1 MAIAL
6 SLLCCSTCK
15 TCIGSLLS
23 NIFLAGRSFLLRYC
37 HGSTNCTMSCLAQ
50 PPVVSAS
57 WPSGP
62 SAACETCAI
71 AQVGSLL
78 QMQPFD
84 SAGHEARLESE
95 LKKAL
100 SDHRAESLGHTPT
113 TWDDNMAYVLMS
125 SLAGHEQEALTG
137 QPAANHE
144 DFQQC
149 IKRSIPPGC
158 MFKGSSQHH
167 RWDIKSLTYICYHCG
182 FVSTRDKCMVRCS
195 SCLPQSDIMIIIII
209 IIIIIIKTLSSS

>member
-1 MAIAL
+1 MRHSPSSARQPKGCPFRSIAFVFNQRRL
-6 SLLCCSTCK
+6 YGNLQAAED
-15 TCIGSLLS
+15 
-23 NIFLAGRSFLLRYC
+23 LAAASYVLEDPGRWREL
-37 HGSTNCTMSCLAQ
+37 
-50 PPVVSAS
+50 PVHVHDIPGAPGMRFDLHVRQWVAS
-57 WPSGP
+57 VI
-62 SAACETCAI
+62 ACELCDVV
-71 AQVGSLL
+71 QVALLL

-100 SDHRAESLGHTPT
+100 SDHRAESLGHMPT
-113 TWDDNMAYVLMS
+113 VWDDNMAYVLMS
-125 SLAGHEQEALTG
+125 SLAVHEQEALTG

-167 RWDIKSLTYICYHCG
+167 RWVLD
-182 FVSTRDKCMVRCS
+182 
-195 SCLPQSDIMIIIII
+195 SC
-209 IIIIIIKTLSSS
+209 

>member
-1 MAIAL
+1 
-6 SLLCCSTCK
+6 
-15 TCIGSLLS
+15 
-23 NIFLAGRSFLLRYC
+23 
-37 HGSTNCTMSCLAQ
+37 
-50 PPVVSAS
+50 
-57 WPSGP
+57 
-62 SAACETCAI
+62 
-71 AQVGSLL
+71 
-78 QMQPFD
+78 MQPFD

-167 RWDIKSLTYICYHCG
+167 RWDLGQIFDAHNAVTVILHVDAISALSDVALVCHKVIAWCKLIASVHSLSA
-182 FVSTRDKCMVRCS
+182 VS
-195 SCLPQSDIMIIIII
+195 
-209 IIIIIIKTLSSS
+209 

>member
-1 MAIAL
+1 MR
-6 SLLCCSTCK
+6 CGT
-15 TCIGSLLS
+15 G
-23 NIFLAGRSFLLRYC
+23 
-37 HGSTNCTMSCLAQ
+37 
-50 PPVVSAS
+50 
-57 WPSGP
+57 GP
-62 SAACETCAI
+62 SAACATCSI
-71 AQVGSLL
+71 AQVASVL

-113 TWDDNMAYVLMS
+113 VWDDNMAYVLMA
-125 SLAGHEQEALTG
+125 SLAGHEHEALTG

-167 RWDIKSLTYICYHCG
+167 RLDLG
-182 FVSTRDKCMVRCS
+182 
-195 SCLPQSDIMIIIII
+195 
-209 IIIIIIKTLSSS
+209 